1 MDAATRAKIQKWIT
15 EKKVNVAETTPP
27 TKVATTPTTVVE
39 ATPEVTPE
47 VATEDVS
54 ATLEESKQE
63 KAVVENAVE
72 ENMWRNK
79 VILGN
84 CMEVLKG
91 MPDSSVTCCI
101 CDPPYGL
108 SAQPDM
114 IEVLRHW
121 LAGDDYEH
129 TSNGFMGK
137 SWDSFVPGPKV
148 WAEIMRVLKPGG
160 HILSFSGT
168 RTYDLMVTAMRI
180 AGSEIRDKID
190 YYCEPTEYL
199 SWVQG
204 QGFPKS
210 LAISKAIEKT
220 EGRIGKDVAI
230 PSTDLGKTWKNYGT
244 ALKPANEPIAGFSKS
259 NDDGSLP
266 PSIQPDV
273 PFKYEAKASSKE
285 RNAGCKNLFWLTGGD
300 GKTVQIAKEEYDK
313 LAEENEAHKGE
324 EEYEKHNIADGNVWP
339 TVKPLELMRY
349 LVRLCK
355 MPANNLVLDPFAG
368 SGSTLVACVLEG
380 CDFVGIDMEENAVK
394 IAQARIAYAE
404 THKGEFK

>member
-15 EKKVNVAETTPP
+15 EKKVSVAETIPP
-27 TKVATTPTTVVE
+27 TKVATTPIEVVE
-39 ATPEVTPE
+39 PTTEVTTQ
-47 VATEDVS
+47 VATKDIS
-54 ATLEESKQE
+54 ATLN
-63 KAVVENAVE
+63 VEPAITPAE
-72 ENMWRNK
+72 MKKCEIIM
-79 VILGN
+79 GD
-84 CMEVLKG
+84 CMEVLKRF
-91 MPDSSVTCCI
+91 PDNTFTAIVT
-101 CDPPYGL
+101 DPPYGL

-114 IEVLRHW
+114 REVLRHW

-129 TSNGFMGK
+129 TSKGFMGK

-220 EGRIGKDVAI
+220 EGRIGQDVAI